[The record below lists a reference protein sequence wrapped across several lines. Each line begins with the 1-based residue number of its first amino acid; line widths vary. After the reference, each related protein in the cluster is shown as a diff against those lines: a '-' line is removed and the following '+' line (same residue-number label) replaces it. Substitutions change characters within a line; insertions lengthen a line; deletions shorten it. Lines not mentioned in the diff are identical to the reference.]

1 MVNPPTT
8 LEEGSLTGD
17 RELVERA
24 ARGDRA
30 AFGQLYDRHVRPVYW
45 QAYAVVRD
53 GNEAEDI
60 TQDVFITTWD
70 KLRSINLVDESVLPW
85 LLVTAR
91 FTALNSRRRTLKSN
105 LRSSPLDADLVDE
118 RASVEDEVAAGQIR
132 AEIEKAAAA
141 LSPPIAGCTTCASS
155 ATTRTTSL
163 RVSSASAMPSSA
175 TACPGFA
182 RASAPTSAPRG
193 RHHEH
198 QPTCPHGLARRVDAL
213 HRHARGRP

>member
-45 QAYAVVRD
+45 QAYSVVRD
-53 GNEAEDI
+53 ASEAEDI

-70 KLRSINLVDESVLPW
+70 KIRHISVVDESVLPW

-91 FTALNSRRRTLKSN
+91 YTAFNARRRSQKVRA
-105 LRSSPLDADLVDE
+105 RS
-118 RASVEDEVAAGQIR
+118 I
-132 AEIEKAAAA
+132 
-141 LSPPIAGCTTCASS
+141 
-155 ATTRTTSL
+155 
-163 RVSSASAMPSSA
+163 
-175 TACPGFA
+175 
-182 RASAPTSAPRG
+182 
-193 RHHEH
+193 
-198 QPTCPHGLARRVDAL
+198 
-213 HRHARGRP
+213 

>member
-141 LSPPIAGCTTCASS
+141 LSPTDRRLYDLCVVGDHTYDLAARELGVSHAVVRNRLSRLR
-155 ATTRTTSL
+155 TRLRADLRSTRETS
-163 RVSSASAMPSSA
+163 
-175 TACPGFA
+175 
-182 RASAPTSAPRG
+182 
-193 RHHEH
+193 
-198 QPTCPHGLARRVDAL
+198 
-213 HRHARGRP
+213 